1 MDVIKVISYRVFFY
15 WSRPKSVEDYKIPIQ
30 KMESEANFH
39 FFVMDFTIFN
49 TFWAGPIKKPVCDR
63 FYDWVRASK
72 YES

>member
-1 MDVIKVISYRVFFY
+1 
-15 WSRPKSVEDYKIPIQ
+15 
-30 KMESEANFH
+30 MESKANFH